1 MDATTMV
8 LALAL
13 GNLALCATLFFFEQ
27 SSQLTGQGIGQG
39 ARSAVLSTW
48 NRSRLLQ
55 AGGWLLL
62 AIGATGVVPEGLAL
76 PAAYALV
83 FGGVAWEAGA
93 AWEAAGRLRWRRVTV
108 PALGLAVAA
117 FLLCWLIDPI
127 GLRAVAASLV
137 LGGFY
142 LSLAV
147 ALARGWADA
156 SLLQRFL
163 ALATGVLAFV
173 VGARGALVLLAPA
186 GWGWM
191 SNDMLRQLHSGAL
204 YLLALLG
211 GFGWLLLGR
220 QREQAELARLEVVDP
235 LTDVPNRRGFFQALA
250 PWMALARR
258 PGHPTSLV
266 VFDLDHFK
274 RINDG
279 YGHPAG
285 DVVLAHLAGT
295 CKRQLRDSDLLGR
308 LVGVEFAILLP
319 RTNLDDATMVAERMR
334 AAIEGERVKTE
345 RALVSLTA
353 SFGVTTI
360 RPDDSTVTLLA
371 RADEALRVAKKA
383 GRNRV
388 EVAAAVPVPV
398 EE

>member
-1 MDATTMV
+1 MV

-27 SSQLTGQGIGQG
+27 SGHRRPALP
-39 ARSAVLSTW
+39 TW
-48 NRSRLLQ
+48 SWSRLYQ
-55 AGGWLLL
+55 AAGWLLL
-62 AIGATGVVPEGLAL
+62 AIGAAGVVPEGLAL
-76 PAAYALV
+76 PIAYALV
-83 FGGVAWEAGA
+83 FIGVAWESGA
-93 AWEAAGRLRWRRVTV
+93 AWERAGRLRWRRVTL
-108 PALGLAVAA
+108 PALALAIAA
-117 FLLCWLIDPI
+117 FLLCWLVDPI
-127 GLRAVAASLV
+127 GLRAVAASLI
-137 LGGFY
+137 LGAFY
-142 LSLAV
+142 LSV
-147 ALARGWADA
+147 AAALGRGWAQ
-156 SLLQRFL
+156 STLLQRFL
-163 ALATGVLAFV
+163 ALATSLLAIV

-191 SNDMLRQLHSGAL
+191 TNDLLRQFHSGAL

-220 QREQAELARLEVVDP
+220 EREQAELARLEIVDP
-235 LTDVPNRRGFFQALA
+235 LTNVPNRRGFFQALS

-258 PGHPTSLV
+258 PGQPTALV
-266 VFDLDHFK
+266 VFDLDQFK

-285 DVVLAHLAGT
+285 DVVIAHLMET

-345 RALVSLTA
+345 RAMISLTA

-388 EVAAAVPVPV
+388 EVAASALAPV

>member
-1 MDATTMV
+1 MDSTTMV

-27 SSQLTGQGIGQG
+27 SNHGGRPVVPTWGWARLCQG
-39 ARSAVLSTW
+39 A
-48 NRSRLLQ
+48 
-55 AGGWLLL
+55 GWLLL
-62 AIGATGVVPEGLAL
+62 AIGAAGVVPEGLAL
-76 PAAYALV
+76 PIAYVLV
-83 FGGVAWEAGA
+83 FVGVAWEAGA
-93 AWEAAGRLRWRRVTV
+93 AWERAGRLRWRRAVI
-108 PALGLAVAA
+108 PALALGVAA

-137 LGGFY
+137 LAGFY
-142 LSLAV
+142 LALA
-147 ALARGWADA
+147 AAFARGWAAA
-156 SLLQRFL
+156 SMLQRFL
-163 ALATGVLAFV
+163 ALATTALALV

-191 SNDMLRQLHSGAL
+191 TSDMLRQFHSGAL

-220 QREQAELARLEVVDP
+220 EREQAELARLEVVDP
-235 LTDVPNRRGFFQALA
+235 LTDVPNRRGFFQALV

-258 PGHPTSLV
+258 PGQPTALV
-266 VFDLDHFK
+266 VLDFDHFK
-274 RINDG
+274 RINDS
-279 YGHPAG
+279 YGHPSG
-285 DVVLAHLAGT
+285 DVVLAHLIGA
-295 CKRQLRDSDLLGR
+295 CKGQLRDSDLLGR

-319 RTNLDDATMVAERMR
+319 RTSLDDAAMVAERMR

-345 RALVSLTA
+345 RAMISLTA

-383 GRNRV
+383 GRNRI
-388 EVAAAVPVPV
+388 EVAAAALAPV